1 MKIVKVIL
9 NNIREYI
16 WPLLE
21 PLEEVVPKEIEVEG
35 CKWKDDETDLMLSYI
50 EKYVVNEESRKS
62 QVESKATVFIGTFS
76 VVITVLLSL
85 VKDILI
91 EDASSTNN
99 SNNIVVVLV
108 MILAIIYLCRAI
120 WFSIK
125 VLERRRYYSFGF
137 PDFMLSGDDSTIK
150 KKKIIVAHYNNIKKN
165 NIEINLKVDYMAMA
179 QEYFKRAII
188 VVSGFSILIF
198 VNEFILKKFNIIEAI
213 SNLNTNWILVILV
226 ISILILYT
234 LVINIYKKLR

>member
-1 MKIVKVIL
+1 MKAIL

-21 PLEEVVPKEIEVEG
+21 PLEEVTPIEIKEEDCNWQNKDIE
-35 CKWKDDETDLMLSYI
+35 LMLNYI
-50 EKYVVNEESRKS
+50 EKYVESEESRKS
-62 QVESKATVFIGTFS
+62 QVESKATIFIGTFS

-85 VKDILI
+85 VKDILVKDI
-91 EDASSTNN
+91 SSANN
-99 SNNIVVVLV
+99 SNNMVVVLV

-125 VLERRRYYSFGF
+125 ALERRRYYSFGF
-137 PDFMLSGDDSTIK
+137 PDFMFIDSDIDIK
-150 KKKIIVAHYNNIKKN
+150 KKKIIVNQYNNIKKN
-165 NIEINLKVDYMAMA
+165 QLEINLKVDYMTMA

-188 VVSGFSILIF
+188 IVSGFSILIF
-198 VNEFILKKFNIIEAI
+198 VNEVILRNFNIMEVIN
-213 SNLNTNWILVILV
+213 NLNTNWILVILV
-226 ISILILYT
+226 ILILLLCT